1 MATSTWP
8 PTRATCRARW
18 RTSSSPR
25 SASTTPSPGYRRCRN
40 PRGAPPPAN
49 PPAAGGHAPGPFGL
63 NRTAGPDGGGQLGQ
77 DAGGGAEVHARV
89 GDALPVGEVL
99 RGAWF
104 LLALDQEALQHH
116 PGQAALAG
124 PHLFGDGGSDHG
136 LAPVVLAA

>member
-1 MATSTWP
+1 SAPREP
-8 PTRATCRARW
+8 PGGGWARAG
-18 RTSSSPR
+18 PVR
-25 SASTTPSPGYRRCRN
+25 SKT
-40 PRGAPPPAN
+40 
-49 PPAAGGHAPGPFGL
+49 
-63 NRTAGPDGGGQLGQ
+63 TAGPDGGGQLGQ

-124 PHLFGDGGSDHG
+124 RHLFGDGGGDYR
-136 LAPVVLAA
+136 LAAVVLAAVAVAGVDHE